1 MINYIVQVI
10 LFQLLFLVVYDL
22 FLSKETFFKK
32 NRLYLISSVLISFVL
47 PFLKFSSF
55 KNTISEEYSIV
66 LPEIVLSPQNV
77 IENTSLGKI
86 LIEENHISYLEIIFY
101 IGASISLVLF
111 LIKLFKLV
119 KYITLYRSKTERIV
133 TIPETNI
140 AFSFFNYIFLGENIS
155 LDKKKEIIE
164 HELVHIKQ
172 KHSLDLLFF
181 EVLRIVMWFNPLV
194 YTYQKR
200 ITLVHEY
207 LSDSALIEKQQK
219 DTYINHILTSF
230 FDVENVSFVNQF
242 YKHSFIKKR
251 IMMMTKEKSKRMN
264 LWKYILILPLV
275 LSMIIYSSCAQNGIE
290 SYTLSKDFTTIYKGD
305 GGNLTSVKLN
315 SKSVFDSYFGP
326 VYPFKKQITIHNL
339 TVAELQEY
347 EKIIGRQVVRNPN
360 FKKFDVQLFELENG
374 RKLIAYFADDE
385 KPKNIILGKVE
396 SHLSDE
402 QTGAKTYFVNSIPF
416 SVIDKI
422 PTFPGCEDDD
432 KYCFNKNVQLHFVQ
446 NFDSDL
452 PKKLGLKP
460 GKKRIIVLFKI
471 DRTGKVTDIKVKAP
485 AKELEEELIKIMEK
499 LPQMI
504 PGEHKGVKV
513 NVKYTLPIRID
524 VK

>member
-10 LFQLLFLVVYDL
+10 LFQLLFLMVYDL

-77 IENTSLGKI
+77 IESTSLGKI

-119 KYITLYRSKTERIV
+119 KYIVLYRSKTERII

-251 IMMMTKEKSKRMN
+251 IMMMTKEKSKQWN
-264 LWKYILILPLV
+264 QWKYLLLIPV
-275 LSMIIYSSCAQNGIE
+275 LGSMILYSSCAETPFVGGETAVIKQLEKRYVMIPNGE
-290 SYTLSKDFTTIYKGD
+290 MRVREGEKQSYLDTYLGVLDAKFLAEEISIKDLHKLEREEYDRRMKEFNNKISEFPKFNGD
-305 GGNLTSVKLN
+305 ISFKL
-315 SKSVFDSYFGP
+315 FR
-326 VYPFKKQITIHNL
+326 T
-339 TVAELQEY
+339 
-347 EKIIGRQVVRNPN
+347 
-360 FKKFDVQLFELENG
+360 ENG
-374 RKLIAYFADDE
+374 RAILAYVLDFNKAIESLKE
-385 KPKNIILGKVE
+385 KTE
-396 SHLSDE
+396 
-402 QTGAKTYFVNSIPF
+402 FVSGPDVSFTI
-416 SVIDKI
+416 IDKI
-422 PTFPGCEDDD
+422 PTFPGCEEDD
-432 KYCFNKNVQLHFVQ
+432 KYCFNKKVQLHFVQ
-446 NFDSDL
+446 NFDSNL

-471 DRTGKVTDIKVKAP
+471 DKTGKIKDIKVKAP
-485 AKELEEELIKIMEK
+485 AVELEEELIKIIEK

-504 PGEHKGVKV
+504 PGEHNGEKV

-524 VK
+524 VV